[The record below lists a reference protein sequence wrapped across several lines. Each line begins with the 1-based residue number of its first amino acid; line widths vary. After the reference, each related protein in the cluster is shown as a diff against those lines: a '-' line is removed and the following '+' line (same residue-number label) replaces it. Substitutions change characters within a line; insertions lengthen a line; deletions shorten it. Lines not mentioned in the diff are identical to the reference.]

1 MLPEKQ
7 NQAFQSFVTSA
18 RQNEILDPK
27 TTRLVFLAV
36 SMALGCYP

>member
-7 NQAFQSFVTSA
+7 HQIFQSFVASVK
-18 RQNEILDPK
+18 QNGILEPK
-27 TTRLVFLAV
+27 TSRLIFLAV